1 MAMTGIPGPRP
12 LRPLTLGGLIEEMLR
27 LYQQNFVSLIAIV
40 AIVQV
45 AVAVVVGLLGL
56 IAAGSAVSGVFVV
69 AFLAGILAAVVYVV
83 AIFLQAGALT
93 LAIADDYLGQPIT
106 VQRAYEGAQQRLG
119 GLIGTSLLIG
129 LIVAALSITIIG
141 IPVAIWLGI
150 RWVFSSQI
158 VMLEGQAATSAMS
171 RSADLVRNYWWRTFG
186 ILLLV
191 FIAIGLVDAIIS
203 GIFGRIAF
211 IGGLINLI
219 VQILIAPLYTAIVT
233 LLYFDMRVR
242 KENLTHDVISASMP
256 GPGPAPAGG
265 AGPATVI

>member
-1 MAMTGIPGPRP
+1 MAMIGIPGPRP

-27 LYQQNFVSLIAIV
+27 LYQQNFVSLVAIV

-45 AVAVVVGLLGL
+45 AAAIVAGLLGL
-56 IAAGSAVSGVFVV
+56 LAHTGVLLLAGIF
-69 AFLAGILAAVVYVV
+69 GILAAVVYFV

-106 VQRAYEGAQQRLG
+106 IQRAYEGAQHRLG

-129 LIVAALSITIIG
+129 LIVAVLAITVVG

-158 VMLEGQAATSAMS
+158 VMLEGQAGTSAMS

-191 FIAIGLVDAIIS
+191 FIAIGLVDGIIS
-203 GIFGRIAF
+203 GIFGHIVF

-219 VQILIAPLYTAIVT
+219 VEILIAPLYTAIVT

-242 KENLTHDVISASMP
+242 KENLTHDVLSASMP
-256 GPGPAPAGG
+256 TPGAAPAGG
-265 AGPATVI
+265 SGAAPAL